1 MIWKVDYI
9 NNSDDDL
16 DDDDDY
22 DLDDDDYDYDLDDDD
37 DNNGNYITFNLLN
50 GKTTYSLYF
59 IFSRSEL

>member
-1 MIWKVDYI
+1 M
-9 NNSDDDL
+9 